1 MEVLNKKCT
10 RCKIEK
16 LLTKEYFP
24 LHNKTKSGFD
34 SWCKECRSSYRSETR
49 RGAYRSMISDKA
61 LKEIIETVKECVICG
76 SEEELVVDHCHKTN
90 TIRGMLCNHCNKGLG
105 HFRDDPDLL
114 EFARIYLL
122 ANNTDEKSIEEYN
135 NYITS

>member
-1 MEVLNKKCT
+1 MELLKKCT
-10 RCKIEK
+10 KCKVEK
-16 LLTKEYFP
+16 SLTNEYFP

-34 SWCKECRSSYRSETR
+34 SWCKECRASYRSETR
-49 RGAYRSMISDKA
+49 RGIYRSMISDKD
-61 LKEIIETVKECVICG
+61 LKEIIETIKECVICG
-76 SEEELVVDHCHKTN
+76 SEEDLVVDHCHKTN

>member
-1 MEVLNKKCT
+1 MELLKKCT
-10 RCKIEK
+10 KCKVEK
-16 LLTKEYFP
+16 SLTNEYFP

-34 SWCKECRSSYRSETR
+34 SWCKECRASYRSETR
-49 RGAYRSMISDKA
+49 RGIYRSMISDKD

-76 SEEELVVDHCHKTN
+76 SEEDLVVDHCHKTN

>member
-1 MEVLNKKCT
+1 LLKKCT
-10 RCKIEK
+10 KCKVEK
-16 LLTKEYFP
+16 SLTNEYFP

-34 SWCKECRSSYRSETR
+34 SWCKECRASYRSETR
-49 RGAYRSMISDKA
+49 RGIYRSMISDKD

-76 SEEELVVDHCHKTN
+76 SEEDLVVDHCHKTN